1 MHQQLDLERQIR
13 KKKIRE
19 EFKTA
24 RNEQQEFMKLVDKQ
38 KKSRAIE
45 DRKRKNNEKMG
56 KLGLDLETDDKK
68 KVKPPKQRKIAKD
81 YRQNGNKINDESE
94 VLSMF
99 FG

>member
-1 MHQQLDLERQIR
+1 MGDLERQIR

-38 KKSRAIE
+38 KKSKAIE

-56 KLGLDLETDDKK
+56 KLGLDLDLDETDKK
-68 KVKPPKQRKIAKD
+68 KVKIVKAPKQRKIAKD
-81 YRQNGNKINDESE
+81 YRQNGNKTNDESK
-94 VLSMF
+94 VLSM
-99 FG
+99 